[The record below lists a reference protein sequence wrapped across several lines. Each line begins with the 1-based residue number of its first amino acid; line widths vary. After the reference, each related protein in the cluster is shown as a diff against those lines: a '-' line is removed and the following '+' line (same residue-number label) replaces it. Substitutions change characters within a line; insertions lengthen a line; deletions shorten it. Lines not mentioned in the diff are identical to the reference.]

1 VLFLLSPVKSAFPVA
16 DQFLEVRRDWSV
28 IPSGIDYFVR
38 PAGVFE
44 AALEVVEYALDDLD
58 FKGLILVSIC
68 ISKEKNEFL
77 GYESTC
83 KKPAIPQSMT
93 NEALSSTVTYK

>member
-16 DQFLEVRRDWSV
+16 YQFFQVREISLV

-44 AALEVVEYALDDLD
+44 AALVVVECVLGYVY
-58 FKGLILVSIC
+58 FERLVSFC
-68 ISKEKNEFL
+68 FPQERMRFWVNGFVSWDL
-77 GYESTC
+77 G
-83 KKPAIPQSMT
+83 
-93 NEALSSTVTYK
+93 LG